1 MCNLFI
7 HGLTYMLEPYSQ
19 DSEQQNPFLMGRAI
33 HSSCTFVN
41 AHANHSWAQGS
52 MIHFVMLQW
61 LVRVCISF
69 QGNLFSYKLR
79 YE

>member
-1 MCNLFI
+1 
-7 HGLTYMLEPYSQ
+7 MLEPYSQ

-33 HSSCTFVN
+33 HSSCIFVN
-41 AHANHSWAQGS
+41 ARANHSWA
-52 MIHFVMLQW
+52 
-61 LVRVCISF
+61 